1 MSLQFSILLLQVNAV
16 MGELFASEVLGR
28 IVPEKSQS
36 QVDPDKSGT
45 SLYDWST
52 GLEDEDDSHLY
63 FSPDQGNVIFASA
76 VDGWG
81 FG

>member
-1 MSLQFSILLLQVNAV
+1 MTFRVLWFQVNAV
-16 MGELFASEVLGR
+16 MGELFAREVLSQKAS
-28 IVPEKSQS
+28 EKPQS
-36 QVDPDKSGT
+36 SSDPDKSCS

-52 GLEDEDDSHLY
+52 GLEDVDDSHLY

-81 FG
+81 FR

>member
-1 MSLQFSILLLQVNAV
+1 
-16 MGELFASEVLGR
+16 MGELFATEVLGR
-28 IVPEKSQS
+28 TVSEKSQAS
-36 QVDPDKSGT
+36 SDPNKSSS

-81 FG
+81 FR

>member
-1 MSLQFSILLLQVNAV
+1 
-16 MGELFASEVLGR
+16 MGELFTSEVMGR
-28 IVPEKSQS
+28 TVTEKPQS
-36 QVDPDKSGT
+36 QTDPDKASS
-45 SLYDWST
+45 SLYDWSA

>member
-1 MSLQFSILLLQVNAV
+1 MRDNFFQVNAV
-16 MGELFASEVLGR
+16 MGELFTSEVMGR
-28 IVPEKSQS
+28 AVTVQPQSPTEVEKT
-36 QVDPDKSGT
+36 V
-45 SLYDWST
+45 YDWST

>member
-1 MSLQFSILLLQVNAV
+1 MKLSILWFQVNAV
-16 MGELFASEVLGR
+16 MGELFTSEVLGR
-28 IVPEKSQS
+28 AVPEKPQS
-36 QVDPDKSGT
+36 QMDPGKSSS

>member
-1 MSLQFSILLLQVNAV
+1 VKIGVVWFQVNAV

-28 IVPEKSQS
+28 TVPEKPQS
-36 QVDPDKSGT
+36 SNDPDKSSS

-76 VDGWG
+76 MDGWG
-81 FG
+81 FR

>member
-1 MSLQFSILLLQVNAV
+1 MKYSVLWFQVNAV
-16 MGELFASEVLGR
+16 MGELFASEILAR
-28 IVPEKSQS
+28 TIPEKPQS
-36 QVDPDKSGT
+36 PNDLDKSSS

-76 VDGWG
+76 MDGWG
-81 FG
+81 FR

>member
-1 MSLQFSILLLQVNAV
+1 MSLQFSILFLQVNAV

-28 IVPEKSQS
+28 MVPEKSQP
-36 QVDPDKSGT
+36 QVDPDKSST

-81 FG
+81 CG

>member
-1 MSLQFSILLLQVNAV
+1 MKFSFLWFRVNAI
-16 MGELFASEVLGR
+16 MGELLT
-28 IVPEKSQS
+28 IPEKPQS
-36 QVDPDKSGT
+36 PTDPGKLSS
-45 SLYDWST
+45 SLYEWST

-81 FG
+81 FR